1 MSLELDYTESRRLRP
16 LSAKRVREELVD
28 YESDIETDEAS
39 FNMSMESSSLEMSIS
54 TRSSSGYVG
63 RLEEEITSLK
73 AENAKVKSELEQAK
87 LELGR
92 FKDFFKV
99 SKKSTKANGSGICE
113 EFGTDLTIVAL
124 EGMAETAEAR
134 TVHRVLESFA
144 RQMGLV
150 TPDDD
155 LHRVPRPDWFCKQR
169 SKLDGLLQQQRAD
182 FMADGGPYY
191 VSFDATNLHSSNVI
205 SMIVFKKD
213 LEYLNFGYKSVE
225 AKTGQQIAATMLA
238 LIRQH
243 DGLEENLECLITDRS
258 SVVNFLQKLIV
269 QIQLSTF

>member
-1 MSLELDYTESRRLRP
+1 MDFTESSRLRP
-16 LSAKRVREELVD
+16 LSAKRIRQEFVE
-28 YESDIETDEAS
+28 YESDLETDVENEAS
-39 FNMSMESSSLEMSIS
+39 FNVSMESSSLEMSIS
-54 TRSSSGYVG
+54 TRSSSGCVG
-63 RLEEEITSLK
+63 RLEEEISSLK
-73 AENAKVKSELEQAK
+73 AENAKTKSELEQAR
-87 LELGR
+87 LELAR

-99 SKKSTKANGSGICE
+99 KKKPTKANGSGICE

-150 TPDDD
+150 TPNDES
-155 LHRVPRPDWFCKQR
+155 HRVPRPDWFCKQR
-169 SKLDGLLQQQRAD
+169 SKLDDLLRQQRVD
-182 FMADGGPYY
+182 FMVEGGPYY

-205 SMIVFKKD
+205 SMIVFKND
-213 LEYLNFGYKSVE
+213 LEYLNFGFKSVE

-238 LIRQH
+238 LLREH

-258 SVVNFLQKLIV
+258 SVVNFI
-269 QIQLSTF
+269 